1 MFYLGKTRFL
11 FVGIDINNLK
21 ITKLIL
27 TNNKIGA
34 FFSRIEIE
42 KKKKK

>member
-34 FFSRIEIE
+34 FFSRIE